1 MTRLMMLMF
10 TIVSTSLMGAA
21 IVVALT
27 MGLDTLRPILMAAA
41 IGFVLAIPVSWFIA
55 RQIA

>member
-41 IGFVLAIPVSWFIA
+41 IGFVVAIPVSWFIA